1 MKKSILIILLG
12 FCTLSITAQTVVE
25 PFALQDVRLL
35 PSRFQRNM
43 QRDSA
48 WIASIPVGR
57 LLHSF
62 RNTAG
67 VYSAYEGGYDA
78 GLRLGGWESLDC
90 DLRGHIT
97 GHLLSAMAYLQMR
110 EKADS
115 LVQGLAEVQRQY
127 GTGYLSAFGEGLIDR
142 NIQGKSVWA
151 PFYTLHKILQGLID
165 QYQLCGNET
174 ALQVARGMGDW
185 AYNKLKP
192 LSEETRLKM
201 IRNEFGGF
209 NEAMYNLYAITKD
222 EKYLWVARFFYHND
236 KVDPLK
242 APSPSGRAGGGGDLG
257 TNHANTFIPKLLGE
271 CRNYELFGDADSR
284 RAAENLFWTLVNDHA
299 FVTGEVSD
307 KEHLFKPEAQSK
319 HLTGYDGEN
328 CCTYNLLKLA
338 DRLFTYQPDSRI
350 ADYYERALYNHILGQ
365 QDTLSSMVCYFTPLM
380 TGGYR
385 LYSTRDS
392 SFWCCVGSGFE
403 SHAKYQSSIYFRGVE
418 QLGSKG
424 VSRKVLYVN
433 LFIPS
438 ELNWNGIIVRQ
449 ETAFPES
456 NKTTIK
462 ISGNLKH
469 ETLNLKLRYP
479 YWATYM
485 KVNGKKVKAGKDGY
499 ADIKCSISRSTKGRL
514 LPAGRKNVQCSME
527 IEFGM
532 TLREEATK
540 DDPSR
545 VALLYGPV
553 VLGGRLAEV
562 AHPFSDPTKHN
573 DYYTFDY
580 GKHAEVQLGNVK
592 HLGGLKWSMALSSA
606 AWLVQE
612 PLTIRSALPLGSS
625 KNHEPLTTNHEPLTI
640 MPFYDL
646 QRCRY
651 VVYWKK

>member
-1 MKKSILIILLG
+1 MKRIFLLT
-12 FCTLSITAQTVVE
+12 FSLFLLTSLNAQTVCE
-25 PFALQDVRLL
+25 PFALKDVKLL

-48 WIASIPVGR
+48 WIASVPVNS
-57 LLHSF
+57 LLHTF

-67 VYSAYEGGYDA
+67 VFSSKEGGYMTMKH
-78 GLRLGGWESLDC
+78 LGGWESMDC
-90 DLRGHIT
+90 DLRGHTT
-97 GHLLSAMAYLQMR
+97 GHLLSAMAYLQMK

-142 NIQGKSVWA
+142 NIAGKSVWA
-151 PFYTLHKILQGLID
+151 PFYTLHKILQGLLD
-165 QYQLCGNET
+165 QYTMCGNET
-174 ALQVARGMGDW
+174 ALEVAKGMGNW
-185 AYNKLKP
+185 AYNKLKD
-192 LSEETRLKM
+192 LDEATRTRM

-222 EKYLWVARFFYHND
+222 EKYLWVARFF
-236 KVDPLK
+236 K
-242 APSPSGRAGGGGDLG
+242 APLISPQKERGVDLS
-257 TNHANTFIPKLLGE
+257 TVHANTLIPKFLGE
-271 CRNYELFGDADSR
+271 CRNYELGYPQISNHLPALQNPSPVGGGR
-284 RAAENLFWTLVNDHA
+284 EGASLLFWTLVNDHA

-307 KEHLFKPEAQSK
+307 KEHLFKPETQSK

-338 DRLFTYQPDSRI
+338 DRLFTYQPDSKI

-365 QDTLSSMVCYFTPLM
+365 QDTLTSMVCYFTPLM

-403 SHAKYQSSIYFRGVE
+403 SHAKYQSSIYFKETHPQPLPVREESGY
-418 QLGSKG
+418 QKT
-424 VSRKVLYVN
+424 LYVN

-438 ELNWNGIIVRQ
+438 EVNWNGTIVRQ
-449 ETAFPES
+449 ETVFPES
-456 NKTTIK
+456 NKTTITASSK
-462 ISGNLKH
+462 INMKV
-469 ETLNLKLRYP
+469 RYP

-485 KVNGKKVKAGKDGY
+485 KVNGKKIKAGKDGY
-499 ADIKCSISRSTKGRL
+499 VLVKNTKRIE
-514 LPAGRKNVQCSME
+514 V
-527 IEFGM
+527 EFGM

-545 VALLYGPV
+545 VALLRGPIV
-553 VLGGRLAEV
+553 MAGRLDKVE
-562 AHPFSDPTKHN
+562 HPFSDPTKYN

-580 GKHAEVQLGNVK
+580 GKHPDVK
-592 HLGGLKWSMALSSA
+592 IGS
-606 AWLVQE
+606 
-612 PLTIRSALPLGSS
+612 LPL
-625 KNHEPLTTNHEPLTI
+625 E
-640 MPFYDL
+640 PFYNM
-646 QRCRY
+646 QHCRY

>member
-1 MKKSILIILLG
+1 MKKLLCVIISL
-12 FCTLSITAQTVVE
+12 CSVTLSAQTVVE
-25 PFALQDVRLL
+25 PFALKDVKLL

-48 WIASIPVGR
+48 WIASIPVNR

-67 VYSAYEGGYDA
+67 VYSALEGGYDA

-97 GHLLSAMAYLQMR
+97 GHLLSAMAYLASTASVPSASPLGL
-110 EKADS
+110 KADS
-115 LVQGLAEVQRQY
+115 IVRGLAEVQKQY

-142 NIQGKSVWA
+142 NLAGKGGVWA
-151 PFYTLHKILQGLID
+151 PWYTLHKILQGLID
-165 QYQLCGNET
+165 QYTMCGNEK
-174 ALQVARGMGDW
+174 ALEIAKGMGDW
-185 AYNKLKP
+185 AYNKTKSLTDEQRQKA
-192 LSEETRLKM
+192 

-209 NEAMYNLYAITKD
+209 NEAMYNLYSITRD
-222 EKYLWVARFFYHND
+222 EKYLQVARFFYHND
-236 KVDPLK
+236 KIDPLK
-242 APSPSGRAGGGGDLG
+242 AGNNDLG

-271 CRNYELFGDADSR
+271 CKNYELFGAEDSR
-284 RAAENLFWTLVNDHA
+284 RAATLLFNTLVNDHA

-338 DRLFTYQPDSRI
+338 DRLFTYQPDSKI

-365 QDTLSSMVCYFTPLM
+365 QDTLTSMVCYFTPLM

-392 SFWCCVGSGFE
+392 SWWCCVGSGFE
-403 SHAKYQSSIYFRGVE
+403 SHAKYQSSIYFHNDKE
-418 QLGSKG
+418 
-424 VSRKVLYVN
+424 LYVN

-438 ELNWNGIIVRQ
+438 ELNWGDTTVRQ

-456 NKTTIK
+456 NKTTISASSK
-462 ISGNLKH
+462 IAMKV
-469 ETLNLKLRYP
+469 RYP

-485 KVNGKKVKAGKDGY
+485 KINGKKVKADKDGY
-499 ADIKCSISRSTKGRL
+499 IAIKATKR
-514 LPAGRKNVQCSME
+514 AE

-545 VALLYGPV
+545 VALLYGPI

-562 AHPFSDPTKHN
+562 EHPFSDPTKHN
-573 DYYTFDY
+573 DYYTFNY
-580 GKHAEVQLGNVK
+580 GKHADVQLGEVK
-592 HLGGLKWSMALSSA
+592 HIGGLHFESNGIHI
-606 AWLVQE
+606 Q
-612 PLTIRSALPLGSS
+612 
-625 KNHEPLTTNHEPLTI
+625 
-640 MPFYDL
+640 PFYDL
-646 QRCRY
+646 QHCRY

>member
-1 MKKSILIILLG
+1 MAL
-12 FCTLSITAQTVVE
+12 AQPVVQ
-25 PFALQDVRLL
+25 PFALTDVRLL

-48 WIASIPVGR
+48 WIASIPVNR

-67 VYSAYEGGYDA
+67 VYSALEGGYDA
-78 GLRLGGWESLDC
+78 KLKLGGWEALDC

-97 GHLLSAMAYLQMR
+97 GHILSALAYLSPLTSHPSPLSL
-110 EKADS
+110 KADS

-165 QYQLCGNET
+165 QYTMCGNET

-192 LSEETRLKM
+192 LSEETRSKM

-209 NEAMYNLYAITKD
+209 NEAMFNLYAITKN

-236 KVDPLK
+236 KIDPLK
-242 APSPSGRAGGGGDLG
+242 YGNKDLG

-271 CRNYELFGDADSR
+271 CKNYELFGQEDSR
-284 RAAENLFWTLVNDHA
+284 RAAETLFWTLVNDHA

-307 KEHLFKPEAQSK
+307 KEHLFKPETQSK

-338 DRLFTYQPDSRI
+338 DRLFTYQPDSKI

-365 QDTLSSMVCYFTPLM
+365 QDTLTSMVCYFTPLM

-403 SHAKYQSSIYFRGVE
+403 SHAKYQSSIYSHNDKE
-418 QLGSKG
+418 
-424 VSRKVLYVN
+424 LYVN

-438 ELNWNGIIVRQ
+438 ELNWNGTIVRQ
-449 ETAFPES
+449 ETQFPES
-456 NKTTIK
+456 NKTVLTASQK
-462 ISGNLKH
+462 MNMKV
-469 ETLNLKLRYP
+469 RYP

-485 KVNGKKVKAGKDGY
+485 KVNGKKVKAGADGY
-499 ADIKCSISRSTKGRL
+499 VLI
-514 LPAGRKNVQCSME
+514 KNVKKAE
-527 IEFGM
+527 VEFGM
-532 TLREEATK
+532 SLREEATK
-540 DDPSR
+540 DNPSR
-545 VALLYGPV
+545 VALLYGPI
-553 VLGGRLAEV
+553 VLGGRLANV
-562 AHPFSDPTKHN
+562 AHPFSDPKKHN

-580 GKHAEVQLGNVK
+580 GKHPDVKLGEVK
-592 HLGGLKWSMALSSA
+592 HLGGLRFQNADGTPI
-606 AWLVQE
+606 Q
-612 PLTIRSALPLGSS
+612 
-625 KNHEPLTTNHEPLTI
+625 
-640 MPFYDL
+640 PFYDL
-646 QRCRY
+646 QHCRY
-651 VVYWKK
+651 VVYWRK

>member
-1 MKKSILIILLG
+1 MRKIIVSVLLAICA
-12 FCTLSITAQTVVE
+12 FSSEAQVVCE
-25 PFALQDVRLL
+25 PFALKDVKLL
-35 PSRFQRNM
+35 SSRFERNM
-43 QRDSA
+43 QRDSV
-48 WIASIPVGR
+48 WIASIPVNS

-67 VYSAYEGGYDA
+67 VFSSKEGGYMTMQHLA
-78 GLRLGGWESLDC
+78 GWESMDC

-97 GHLLSAMAYLQMR
+97 GHLLSAMAYLQMK

-165 QYQLCGNET
+165 QYTMCGNET
-174 ALQVARGMGDW
+174 ALQVAKGMGSW

-192 LSEETRLKM
+192 LSEETRVRM

-222 EKYLWVARFFYHND
+222 ENDLWVARFFYHND
-236 KVDPLK
+236 KIDPLK
-242 APSPSGRAGGGGDLG
+242 QGNTDLG

-271 CRNYELFGDADSR
+271 CHNYELFGEEDSR

-338 DRLFTYQPDSRI
+338 DRLFCYQPDSKV

-365 QDTLSSMVCYFTPLM
+365 QDTLTSMVCYFTPLM

-403 SHAKYQSSIYFRGVE
+403 SHAKYQSSIYFH
-418 QLGSKG
+418 SDN
-424 VSRKVLYVN
+424 VLYVN

-438 ELNWNGIIVRQ
+438 ELNWNGTMIRQ
-449 ETAFPES
+449 ETDFPES
-456 NKTTIK
+456 NKTVLSASQQTTMRI
-462 ISGNLKH
+462 
-469 ETLNLKLRYP
+469 RYP

-485 KVNGKKVKAGKDGY
+485 KVNGRKVKADKDGY
-499 ADIKCSISRSTKGRL
+499 VL
-514 LPAGRKNVQCSME
+514 VKNARHVE
-527 IEFGM
+527 VEFGLS
-532 TLREEATK
+532 LREEATK

-545 VALLYGPV
+545 VALLYGPIV
-553 VLGGRLAEV
+553 MAGRLDKV
-562 AHPFSDPTKHN
+562 AHPFSDPKKYN

-580 GKHAEVQLGNVK
+580 GQHPDV
-592 HLGGLKWSMALSSA
+592 
-606 AWLVQE
+606 
-612 PLTIRSALPLGSS
+612 TLGSLPV
-625 KNHEPLTTNHEPLTI
+625 E
-640 MPFYDL
+640 PFYNM
-646 QRCRY
+646 QYCRY

>member
-1 MKKSILIILLG
+1 MKKIIITQLLAWS
-12 FCTLSITAQTVVE
+12 FLAFVNAQTVCQ
-25 PFALQDVRLL
+25 PFALKDVRLL

-48 WIASIPVGR
+48 WIASIPVGS

-67 VYSAYEGGYDA
+67 VYSSKEGGYMTMKH
-78 GLRLGGWESLDC
+78 LGGWESMDC

-97 GHLLSAMAYLQMR
+97 GHLLSAMAYLQMN

-115 LVQGLAEVQRQY
+115 IVQGLAEVQRQY

-165 QYQLCGNET
+165 QYTLCGNET
-174 ALQVARGMGDW
+174 ALAVAKGMGDW

-192 LSEETRLKM
+192 LDEATRRRML
-201 IRNEFGGF
+201 RNEFGGF
-209 NEAMYNLYAITKD
+209 NEAMYNLYAITHD
-222 EKYLWVARFFYHND
+222 DRYLWVARFFYHND
-236 KVDPLK
+236 KIDPLK
-242 APSPSGRAGGGGDLG
+242 QGNKDLG

-271 CRNYELFGDADSR
+271 CKNYELFGDESS
-284 RAAENLFWTLVNDHA
+284 RAAASLLFNTLVNDHA

-338 DRLFTYQPDSRI
+338 DRLFAYQPDSKI

-365 QDTLSSMVCYFTPLM
+365 QDTLTSMVCYFTPLM

-403 SHAKYQSSIYFRGVE
+403 SHAKYQSSIYFHTDKE
-418 QLGSKG
+418 
-424 VSRKVLYVN
+424 LYVN

-438 ELNWNGIIVRQ
+438 ELNWNGTIIRQ

-456 NKTTIK
+456 NKIIITI
-462 ISGNLKH
+462 IPSAINH
-469 ETLNLKLRYP
+469 QPSAIKLRYP

-485 KVNGKKVKAGKDGY
+485 KVNGKKVKADKEGY
-499 ADIKCSISRSTKGRL
+499 VLVKNTKR
-514 LPAGRKNVQCSME
+514 AE

-545 VALLYGPV
+545 VALLRGPIV
-553 VLGGRLAEV
+553 MAGRLDQVE
-562 AHPFSDPTKHN
+562 HPFSDPRKYN

-580 GKHAEVQLGNVK
+580 GKPADV
-592 HLGGLKWSMALSSA
+592 
-606 AWLVQE
+606 
-612 PLTIRSALPLGSS
+612 PLGSL
-625 KNHEPLTTNHEPLTI
+625 PLE
-640 MPFYDL
+640 PFYNM
-646 QRCRY
+646 QHCRY

>member
-1 MKKSILIILLG
+1 MKKLLCI
-12 FCTLSITAQTVVE
+12 FVSLCSLTICAQTVVQ
-25 PFALQDVRLL
+25 PFALTDVKLL

-48 WIASIPVGR
+48 WIASIPVNR

-67 VYSAYEGGYDA
+67 VYSALEGGYDA

-97 GHLLSAMAYLQMR
+97 GHLLSAMAYLQMKQ
-110 EKADS
+110 KADS
-115 LVQGLAEVQRQY
+115 LVQALAEVQRQY

-222 EKYLWVARFFYHND
+222 ERYLWVARFFYHND
-236 KVDPLK
+236 KIDPLK
-242 APSPSGRAGGGGDLG
+242 AGNNDLG

-271 CRNYELFGDADSR
+271 CRNYELFGNEDSR
-284 RAAENLFWTLVNDHA
+284 RAAALLYNTLVNDHA

-307 KEHLFKPEAQSK
+307 KEHLFKPETQSK

-338 DRLFTYQPDSRI
+338 DRLFTYQPDSKI
-350 ADYYERALYNHILGQ
+350 ADYYECALYNHILGQ
-365 QDTLSSMVCYFTPLM
+365 QDTLTSMVCYFTPLM

-392 SFWCCVGSGFE
+392 SWWCCVGSGFE
-403 SHAKYQSSIYFRGVE
+403 SHAKYQSSIYFHNDKE
-418 QLGSKG
+418 
-424 VSRKVLYVN
+424 LYVN

-438 ELNWNGIIVRQ
+438 ELSWGGVIVRQ
-449 ETAFPES
+449 ETSFPKS
-456 NKTTIK
+456 NKTTITASSK
-462 ISGNLKH
+462 IALKV
-469 ETLNLKLRYP
+469 RYP

-485 KVNGKKVKAGKDGY
+485 KINGKKVKAGKEGY
-499 ADIKCSISRSTKGRL
+499 VAIKATKR
-514 LPAGRKNVQCSME
+514 AE

-580 GKHAEVQLGNVK
+580 GKHDDVKLGEVK
-592 HLGGLKWSMALSSA
+592 HLSGLNFSIINSQLSIP
-606 AWLVQE
+606 VE
-612 PLTIRSALPLGSS
+612 
-625 KNHEPLTTNHEPLTI
+625 
-640 MPFYDL
+640 PFYDL
-646 QRCRY
+646 QHCRY
-651 VVYWKK
+651 VVYWKKQ

>member
-1 MKKSILIILLG
+1 MKRNLL
-12 FCTLSITAQTVVE
+12 CLLLVNWYLLPAPAVAQTVCE
-25 PFALQDVRLL
+25 PFALKDVKLL
-35 PSRFQRNM
+35 SSRFQRNM

-48 WIASIPVGR
+48 WIASIPVNR

-67 VYSAYEGGYDA
+67 VYSALEGGYDA

-90 DLRGHIT
+90 DLRGHVT

-127 GTGYLSAFGEGLIDR
+127 GTGYLSAFGEGLINR
-142 NIQGKSVWA
+142 NIQGQRVWA

-192 LSEETRLKM
+192 LSEETRQKM

-209 NEAMYNLYAITKD
+209 NEAMYNLYSITKN
-222 EKYLWVARFFYHND
+222 EQYLWVARFFYHND
-236 KVDPLK
+236 KIDPLK
-242 APSPSGRAGGGGDLG
+242 QFPLPSGNPKQLPSPSRKGAGVGSPDLG

-271 CRNYELFGDADSR
+271 CRNYELFGEEDSR
-284 RAAENLFWTLVNDHA
+284 RAATLLYNTLVNDHA

-338 DRLFTYQPDSRI
+338 DHLFTYQPDSKI

-392 SFWCCVGSGFE
+392 SYWCCVGSGFE
-403 SHAKYQSSIYFRGVE
+403 SHAKYQSSIYFMTPSGA
-418 QLGSKG
+418 
-424 VSRKVLYVN
+424 VSGGTLYVN

-438 ELNWNGIIVRQ
+438 ELNWNGTTIRQ
-449 ETAFPES
+449 ETRFPES
-456 NKTTIK
+456 NKTTITASSK
-462 ISGNLKH
+462 IAMKV
-469 ETLNLKLRYP
+469 RYP
-479 YWATYM
+479 YWASYM
-485 KVNGKKVKAGKDGY
+485 KVNGKKVKADTEGY
-499 ADIKCSISRSTKGRL
+499 VAIKATQK
-514 LPAGRKNVQCSME
+514 AE

-540 DDPSR
+540 DDPTR

-553 VLGGRLAEV
+553 VLAGELAAV
-562 AHPFSDPTKHN
+562 GHPFSDPKKHN

-580 GKHAEVQLGNVK
+580 GKHKDVVYHHLKDFRMTSPLHFTGPDGIVVK
-592 HLGGLKWSMALSSA
+592 
-606 AWLVQE
+606 
-612 PLTIRSALPLGSS
+612 
-625 KNHEPLTTNHEPLTI
+625 
-640 MPFYDL
+640 PFYDL
-646 QRCRY
+646 QHHRY
-651 VVYWKK
+651 VVYWKKE

>member
-1 MKKSILIILLG
+1 MIRFLL
-12 FCTLSITAQTVVE
+12 LSFFLFLLTSGHAQTVCE
-25 PFALQDVRLL
+25 PFALKDVKLL

-48 WIASIPVGR
+48 WIASIPVNS

-67 VYSAYEGGYDA
+67 VFSSKEGGYMTMKHLA
-78 GLRLGGWESLDC
+78 GWESMDC

-97 GHLLSAMAYLQMR
+97 GHLLSAMAYLQMK

-127 GTGYLSAFGEGLIDR
+127 GTGYLSAYGEGLIDR

-151 PFYTLHKILQGLID
+151 PFYTLHKILQGLLD
-165 QYQLCGNET
+165 QYTMCGNET
-174 ALQVARGMGDW
+174 ALEVAKGMGNW
-185 AYNKLKP
+185 AYNKLKH
-192 LSEETRLKM
+192 LSEETRVKM

-209 NEAMYNLYAITKD
+209 NEAMYNLYAITHD
-222 EKYLWVARFFYHND
+222 DRYLWVARFFYHND
-236 KVDPLK
+236 KIDPLK
-242 APSPSGRAGGGGDLG
+242 QGNKDLG

-271 CRNYELFGDADSR
+271 CKNYELFGNADSR

-338 DRLFTYQPDSRI
+338 DRLFCYKPDSKM

-365 QDTLSSMVCYFTPLM
+365 QDTLTSMVCYFTPLM

-403 SHAKYQSSIYFRGVE
+403 SHAKYQSSIYFHTDNE
-418 QLGSKG
+418 
-424 VSRKVLYVN
+424 LYVN

-438 ELNWNGIIVRQ
+438 ELNWNGTIVRQ

-456 NKTTIK
+456 NKTVITITPSTISHQPSAIK
-462 ISGNLKH
+462 I
-469 ETLNLKLRYP
+469 RYP

-485 KVNGKKVKAGKDGY
+485 KVNGKKVKADKDGY
-499 ADIKCSISRSTKGRL
+499 VNYSLTSHHSPLTTKIE
-514 LPAGRKNVQCSME
+514 V
-527 IEFGM
+527 EFGM
-532 TLREEATK
+532 TLHEEATK

-545 VALLYGPV
+545 VAVLRGPIV
-553 VLGGRLAEV
+553 MAGRLDKV
-562 AHPFSDPTKHN
+562 AHPFSDPKNYN

-580 GKHAEVQLGNVK
+580 GKHADV
-592 HLGGLKWSMALSSA
+592 
-606 AWLVQE
+606 
-612 PLTIRSALPLGSS
+612 PLGSL
-625 KNHEPLTTNHEPLTI
+625 PLE
-640 MPFYDL
+640 PFYDM
-646 QRCRY
+646 QHCRY

>member
-1 MKKSILIILLG
+1 MKRFLCVLA
-12 FCTLSITAQTVVE
+12 LSCGIMGVMNGQTIVQS
-25 PFALQDVRLL
+25 FALSEVKLL

-43 QRDSA
+43 QRDST
-48 WIASIPVGR
+48 WIASIPVNR

-67 VYSAYEGGYDA
+67 VYSALEGGYDS

-97 GHLLSAMAYLQMR
+97 GHLLSAMANLQMK

-115 LVQGLAEVQRQY
+115 LVQGLAEVQKQY

-142 NIQGKSVWA
+142 NLAGKGGVWA
-151 PFYTLHKILQGLID
+151 PWYTLHKILQGLID
-165 QYQLCGNET
+165 QYTMCGNER
-174 ALQVARGMGDW
+174 ALEVAKGMGDW
-185 AYNKLKP
+185 AYHKTKDLTDEQRQKA
-192 LSEETRLKM
+192 

-209 NEAMYNLYAITKD
+209 NEAMYNLYSITRD
-222 EKYLWVARFFYHND
+222 EKYLKVARFFYHND
-236 KVDPLK
+236 KIDPLK
-242 APSPSGRAGGGGDLG
+242 QGNNDLG

-271 CRNYELFGDADSR
+271 CKNYELFGQEDSR
-284 RAAENLFWTLVNDHA
+284 LAATLLFNTLVNDHA

-307 KEHLFKPEAQSK
+307 KEHLFKPETQSK

-338 DRLFTYQPDSRI
+338 DRLFTYQPNSKI

-365 QDTLSSMVCYFTPLM
+365 QDTLTSMVCYFTPLM

-403 SHAKYQSSIYFRGVE
+403 SHAKYQSSIYFHNE
-418 QLGSKG
+418 KE
-424 VSRKVLYVN
+424 LYIN

-438 ELNWNGIIVRQ
+438 ELNWDGTMVRQ
-449 ETAFPES
+449 KTSFPES
-456 NKTTIK
+456 NKTMIIASSK
-462 ISGNLKH
+462 INMKV
-469 ETLNLKLRYP
+469 RYP

-485 KVNGKKVKAGKDGY
+485 KVNGKKVKADKDGY
-499 ADIKCSISRSTKGRL
+499 AAIKATKK
-514 LPAGRKNVQCSME
+514 AE

-532 TLREEATK
+532 RLHEEATK

-545 VALLYGPV
+545 IALLYGPI

-562 AHPFSDPTKHN
+562 AYPFSDPAKHN
-573 DYYTFDY
+573 DYYTFNY
-580 GKHAEVQLGNVK
+580 GKYADVKLGNVK
-592 HLGGLKWSMALSSA
+592 HLGGLRFESNNI
-606 AWLVQE
+606 Q
-612 PLTIRSALPLGSS
+612 IQ
-625 KNHEPLTTNHEPLTI
+625 
-640 MPFYDL
+640 PFYNL
-646 QRCRY
+646 QHCRY

>member
-1 MKKSILIILLG
+1 MKRYLLFVP
-12 FCTLSITAQTVVE
+12 FCLSMLSASAQLVCQ
-25 PFALQDVRLL
+25 PFALKDVRLL

-48 WIASIPVGR
+48 WIASVPVNS

-67 VYSAYEGGYDA
+67 VYTSKEGGYMTM
-78 GLRLGGWESLDC
+78 LHLGGWESMDC
-90 DLRGHIT
+90 DLRGHTT
-97 GHLLSAMAYLQMR
+97 GHLLSAMAYLQMN

-115 LVQGLAEVQRQY
+115 IVQGLAEVQRQY

-165 QYQLCGNET
+165 QYTMCGNET
-174 ALQVARGMGDW
+174 ALTVAKGLGDW

-192 LSEETRLKM
+192 LDEAMRRRML
-201 IRNEFGGF
+201 RNEFGGF

-222 EKYLWVARFFYHND
+222 EKYRWVARFFYHND
-236 KVDPLK
+236 KIDPLK
-242 APSPSGRAGGGGDLG
+242 QGNKDLG

-271 CRNYELFGDADSR
+271 CKNYELFGDESS
-284 RAAENLFWTLVNDHA
+284 RAAASLLFNTLVNDHA

-307 KEHLFKPEAQSK
+307 KEHLFKPEKQSK

-338 DRLFTYQPDSRI
+338 DRLFCYEPDSKI

-365 QDTLSSMVCYFTPLM
+365 QDTLTSMVCYFTPLM

-403 SHAKYQSSIYFRGVE
+403 SHAKYQSSIYFHTDNE
-418 QLGSKG
+418 
-424 VSRKVLYVN
+424 LYVN

-438 ELNWNGIIVRQ
+438 ELNWNGTIVRQ
-449 ETAFPES
+449 ITSFPAS
-456 NKTTIK
+456 NKTMITVTPPLGGAEGGL
-462 ISGNLKH
+462 SLKV
-469 ETLNLKLRYP
+469 RYP

-499 ADIKCSISRSTKGRL
+499 VL
-514 LPAGRKNVQCSME
+514 VKNTMRAE
-527 IEFGM
+527 IEWGM
-532 TLREEATK
+532 PLHEEATK

-545 VALLYGPV
+545 VALLKGPIV
-553 VLGGRLAEV
+553 MGGRLEAVEP
-562 AHPFSDPTKHN
+562 PFSNPLKYN

-580 GKHAEVQLGNVK
+580 GSYPDV
-592 HLGGLKWSMALSSA
+592 
-606 AWLVQE
+606 
-612 PLTIRSALPLGSS
+612 PLGSL
-625 KNHEPLTTNHEPLTI
+625 PLE
-640 MPFYDL
+640 PFYNM
-646 QRCRY
+646 QHCRY

>member
-1 MKKSILIILLG
+1 MKRILGVFLSL
-12 FCTLSITAQTVVE
+12 CTLTITAQTVVQ
-25 PFALQDVRLL
+25 PFALSDVRLL

-48 WIASIPVGR
+48 WIASIPVNR

-67 VYSAYEGGYDA
+67 VYSALEGGYDA

-90 DLRGHIT
+90 DLRGHVT
-97 GHLLSAMAYLQMR
+97 GHLLSAMAYLSATPHHPSPITQ
-110 EKADS
+110 KADS
-115 LVQGLAEVQRQY
+115 LVQGLADVQRQY

-174 ALQVARGMGDW
+174 ALQVAKGMGDW

-192 LSEETRLKM
+192 LSEATRLKM

-222 EKYLWVARFFYHND
+222 ERYLWVARFFYHND
-236 KVDPLK
+236 KIDPLK
-242 APSPSGRAGGGGDLG
+242 AGNNDLG

-271 CRNYELFGDADSR
+271 CRNYELFGNEDSR
-284 RAAENLFWTLVNDHA
+284 RAATLLYNTLVNDHA

-338 DRLFTYQPDSRI
+338 DRLFTYQPDSKI

-365 QDTLSSMVCYFTPLM
+365 QDTLTSMVCYFTPLM

-392 SFWCCVGSGFE
+392 SWWCCVGSGFE
-403 SHAKYQSSIYFRGVE
+403 SHAKYQSSIYFHNDKE
-418 QLGSKG
+418 
-424 VSRKVLYVN
+424 LYVN

-438 ELNWNGIIVRQ
+438 ELNWNGTIVRQ
-449 ETAFPES
+449 ETTFPES
-456 NKTTIK
+456 NKTTLTVT
-462 ISGNLKH
+462 GNN
-469 ETLNLKLRYP
+469 ESITLKLRYP

-485 KVNGKKVKAGKDGY
+485 KVNGRKVKPGKDGY
-499 ADIKCSISRSTKGRL
+499 VTMNHHPS
-514 LPAGRKNVQCSME
+514 PATQHLEVT
-527 IEFGM
+527 FGIA
-532 TLREEATK
+532 LHEEATK

-545 VALLYGPV
+545 VALLYGPI

-562 AHPFSDPTKHN
+562 DHPFSNPTKHN

-580 GKHAEVQLGNVK
+580 GKHADVQLGEIK
-592 HLGGLKWSMALSSA
+592 HLGGLKFSMESQQPMLI
-606 AWLVQE
+606 Q
-612 PLTIRSALPLGSS
+612 
-625 KNHEPLTTNHEPLTI
+625 
-640 MPFYDL
+640 PFYDL
-646 QRCRY
+646 QHCRY

>member
-1 MKKSILIILLG
+1 MRRF
-12 FCTLSITAQTVVE
+12 FCIFVSLCSLTLQAQTVQ
-25 PFALQDVRLL
+25 PFALRDVKLL
-35 PSRFQRNM
+35 PSRFQDNM
-43 QRDSA
+43 RRDSA
-48 WIASIPVGR
+48 WIQSIPVKS

-67 VYSAYEGGYDA
+67 VFSDKEGGYMTMKHLA
-78 GLRLGGWESLDC
+78 GWESMDC

-97 GHLLSAMAYLQMR
+97 GHLLSAMAYLSGKEERGERR
-110 EKADS
+110 EESNFMKAKADS

-174 ALQVARGMGDW
+174 ALEVAKGMGDW

-192 LSEETRLKM
+192 LSDETRLKM

-222 EKYLWVARFFYHND
+222 DRYLWVARFFYHND

-242 APSPSGRAGGGGDLG
+242 ASSPSGRTGGGVDLG

-271 CRNYELFGDADSR
+271 CRNYELFGAEDSR

-338 DRLFTYQPDSRI
+338 DHLFCYQPDSKI

-365 QDTLSSMVCYFTPLM
+365 QDTLTSMVCYFTPLM

-392 SFWCCVGSGFE
+392 SYWCCVGSGFE
-403 SHAKYQSSIYFRGVE
+403 SHAKYQSSIYFRGE
-418 QLGSKG
+418 RREERGEKRG
-424 VSRKVLYVN
+424 GRTLYVN

-438 ELNWNGIIVRQ
+438 EVNWDGTIIRQ

-456 NKTTIK
+456 NKTTLTVF
-462 ISGNLKH
+462 SPLSSH
-469 ETLNLKLRYP
+469 HSPLALKLRYP

-485 KVNGKKVKAGKDGY
+485 KVNGKKVKPGKDGY
-499 ADIKCSISRSTKGRL
+499 
-514 LPAGRKNVQCSME
+514 VE
-527 IEFGM
+527 INALNSHNSSSFKVEFGM
-532 TLREEATK
+532 SLREESTK

-553 VLGGRLAEV
+553 VLAGRLQDV
-562 AHPFSDPTKHN
+562 AHPFSNPKKYN
-573 DYYTFDY
+573 DYYTFNY
-580 GKHAEVQLGNVK
+580 GKHPDVQLGEVK
-592 HLGGLKWSMALSSA
+592 RLGGLKFST
-606 AWLVQE
+606 
-612 PLTIRSALPLGSS
+612 PTIPIA
-625 KNHEPLTTNHEPLTI
+625 
-640 MPFYDL
+640 PFYDM
-646 QRCRY
+646 QHCRY

>member
-1 MKKSILIILLG
+1 MKRFFLLISSLFLLTSSI
-12 FCTLSITAQTVVE
+12 AQMVCE
-25 PFALQDVRLL
+25 PFALKDVSLL

-48 WIASIPVGR
+48 WIASIPVNS

-67 VYSAYEGGYDA
+67 VYSSKEGGYMTMKHLA
-78 GLRLGGWESLDC
+78 GWESMDC

-97 GHLLSAMAYLQMR
+97 GHLLSAMAYLQMK

-127 GTGYLSAFGEGLIDR
+127 GTGYLSAYGEGLIDR
-142 NIQGKSVWA
+142 NIAGKSVWA
-151 PFYTLHKILQGLID
+151 PFYTLHKILQGLLD
-165 QYQLCGNET
+165 QYTMCGNET
-174 ALQVARGMGDW
+174 ALEVAKGMGNW

-192 LSEETRLKM
+192 LSEETRVKM

-209 NEAMYNLYAITKD
+209 NEAMYNLYDITHD
-222 EKYLWVARFFYHND
+222 DRYLWVARFFYHND
-236 KVDPLK
+236 KIDPLK
-242 APSPSGRAGGGGDLG
+242 QGNKDLG

-271 CRNYELFGDADSR
+271 CKNYELFGDESS
-284 RAAENLFWTLVNDHA
+284 RAAATLLFNTLVNDHA

-338 DRLFTYQPDSRI
+338 DRLFCYQPDSKI

-365 QDTLSSMVCYFTPLM
+365 QDTLTSMVCYFTPLM

-403 SHAKYQSSIYFRGVE
+403 SHAKYQSSIYFHTANE
-418 QLGSKG
+418 
-424 VSRKVLYVN
+424 LYVN

-438 ELNWNGIIVRQ
+438 ELNWNGTIIRQ

-456 NKTTIK
+456 NKTMITASEKTTMK
-462 ISGNLKH
+462 I
-469 ETLNLKLRYP
+469 RYP

-485 KVNGKKVKAGKDGY
+485 KVNGKKVKADKNGY
-499 ADIKCSISRSTKGRL
+499 VVVKNTKRAEVEL
-514 LPAGRKNVQCSME
+514 
-527 IEFGM
+527 GM
-532 TLREEATK
+532 NLREETTK

-545 VALLYGPV
+545 VALLRGPIV
-553 VLGGRLAEV
+553 MAGRLDKVE
-562 AHPFSDPTKHN
+562 HPFSDPKKYN

-580 GKHAEVQLGNVK
+580 GKHPDV
-592 HLGGLKWSMALSSA
+592 
-606 AWLVQE
+606 
-612 PLTIRSALPLGSS
+612 PLGSL
-625 KNHEPLTTNHEPLTI
+625 PLE
-640 MPFYDL
+640 PFYNM
-646 QRCRY
+646 QHCRY